1 MDIVVLSIYGIAL
14 LFIFLFSLIQ
24 LQLIFKYKKYKSL
37 HLKKKQQIF
46 EGDTVPFITIQLPI
60 FNEKYVAERLVDA
73 VVELEYPK
81 EKLEIQLL
89 DDSTDHTYDILHKK
103 AGELKLEGF
112 DIKHIHR
119 KNRLGFKAGAL
130 AEGLELAK
138 GEFVAIFDADFIPSK
153 DFLVQT
159 LPFFKEEKVGMVQC
173 RWEHL
178 NEHYSLL
185 TKLQAFGLDAHFT
198 IEQSGRNAAN
208 HFINFNG
215 TAGIWRREAI
225 LDAGG
230 WSADTLT
237 EDLDL
242 SYRAQLKGWKFEYVE
257 ALGAPAELPATMA
270 ALKTQQH
277 RWNKGAAE
285 CVRKNLL
292 NVLCSKKL
300 SWGTKVNALFHL
312 MNSTVFLAIAILTLL
327 SIPVLM
333 IKSSAEGLEFLF
345 NGAMIFLLSLPILAF
360 FYWISYRQNEKR
372 KKLNFLLLFPAF
384 LSMSMG
390 MSLHNAK
397 AVLEG
402 YLGIKTPFIRTPKF
416 NLTHFNRAKS
426 DEINNVKKQWTWV
439 NLLEFIFAIYSLYG
453 IILAFQLNEFGL
465 LPFHLFL
472 FIGFSLV
479 FIYSFFGQ
487 LSVKG
492 ASK

>member
-1 MDIVVLSIYGIAL
+1 MDILVLIIYGLAL
-14 LFIFLFSLIQ
+14 LFVFLFSLIQ
-24 LQLIFKYKKYKSL
+24 LQLIFKYKQYKSL
-37 HLKKKQQIF
+37 HLNKKQQIIK
-46 EGDTVPFITIQLPI
+46 DDNVPIVTVQLPI
-60 FNEKYVAERLVDA
+60 YNEKYVAERLVDA
-73 VVELEYPK
+73 VAALDYPK
-81 EKLEIQLL
+81 DKLEIQLL
-89 DDSTDHTYDILHKK
+89 DDSTDYTYDILQKK
-103 AGELKLEGF
+103 TGEFKQEGF
-112 DIKHIHR
+112 DIKHVHR
-119 KNRLGFKAGAL
+119 EDRAGFKAGAL
-130 AEGLELAK
+130 AEGLKQAK
-138 GEFVAIFDADFIPSK
+138 GAFIAIFDADFIPSK

-208 HFINFNG
+208 YFINFNG

-225 LDAGG
+225 MDAGG

-257 ALGAPAELPATMA
+257 AVGAPAELPATMA

-292 NVLCSKKL
+292 NVLCSKQL
-300 SWGTKVNALFHL
+300 SWSTKVNALFHL

-327 SIPVLM
+327 SIPVLL

-416 NLTHFNRAKS
+416 NLTNFNRAKS
-426 DEINNVKKQWTWV
+426 GGVNDEKKQWTWV
-439 NLLEFIFAIYSLYG
+439 NILEFIFAMYSLYG
-453 IILAFQLNEFGL
+453 IILAFQLKEFGL

-472 FIGFSLV
+472 FVGFSSV
-479 FIYSFFGQ
+479 FIYSFIGR

-492 ASK
+492 VNK